1 MLLLSHKREYM
12 NIKALESRVYDVL
25 CAIQHT
31 STVIDERVASI
42 ALNALEFKKQ
52 RLFD

>member
-1 MLLLSHKREYM
+1 M

-25 CAIQHT
+25 RAIQHT
-31 STVIDERVASI
+31 STVIDGRVASI

-52 RLFD
+52 RLFNLKNEKIKIK